1 MTNIHLA
8 IHGIKMEKRQNL
20 ENSVMIALE
29 LFVYK
34 VMIFL
39 VSPII
44 FRHLYDDSKHY
55 HDCENSNSLIS

>member
-20 ENSVMIALE
+20 EISVMIALE
-29 LFVYK
+29 LFVYM

-44 FRHLYDDSKHY
+44 SRHLYDDSEHY
-55 HDCENSNSLIS
+55 YDC